1 MVTLAEI
8 IGRDTLHMMVSPS
21 DNGDLKAD
29 DSYLSPRPCGVDQM
43 GKVRWIFG
51 VARSGFKKAQS
62 TFGQHDSAVIRNS
75 TLSVTRIIL
84 ITLGDTSSGTT
95 DD

>member
-1 MVTLAEI
+1 MITLAEI
-8 IGRDTLHMMVSPS
+8 VGCDTLHMMVSPS

-29 DSYLSPRPCGVDQM
+29 GIYHSARLCGVDQV

-51 VARSGFKKAQS
+51 VAPSGFKNAQS

-75 TLSVTRIIL
+75 NALRH
-84 ITLGDTSSGTT
+84 
-95 DD
+95 